1 MSSNVSGEM
10 AMSLPLGQE
19 AAFAE
24 LFDIFDSQLETL
36 GIQTYSLSMS
46 TLEEVFLRLAEHE
59 NDETFSAKADKAQL
73 APLHTPQ
80 LVNSV
85 PNEVCPAELIWL
97 VHIVANGLYIYSYI

>member
-59 NDETFSAKADKAQL
+59 NDETSPAKADKAQL
-73 APLHTPQ
+73 APLHTPHEQ

-85 PNEVCPAELIWL
+85 PNEVCPCGVGGAR
-97 VHIVANGLYIYSYI
+97 